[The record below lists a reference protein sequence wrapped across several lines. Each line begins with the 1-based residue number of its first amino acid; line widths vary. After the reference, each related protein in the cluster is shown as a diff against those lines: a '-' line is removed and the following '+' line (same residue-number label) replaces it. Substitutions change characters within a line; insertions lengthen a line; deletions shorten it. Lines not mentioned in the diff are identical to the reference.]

1 MNIQDINMT
10 LRKESLMNTNQFPV
24 QYRTIAALV
33 SASLLLG
40 GCATF
45 SKDGGF
51 GNVQQTTQ
59 QHIKQEIAWPKTK
72 DEQSKV
78 NDQVNALL
86 EHKLDVESAVQI
98 ALLNNKRLQASYYE
112 LGISEADLV
121 QAGRLPNPRFSMLY
135 AKNNGEY
142 KIEQAFTFNIFSLIT
157 IPKAVEIEKRRFEQV
172 QKETALDV
180 LKLANHTRLAYFDA
194 VAATELVRYSE
205 QVRESAEASA
215 ELARRMYKAG
225 NWNKLE
231 QAREQSFYADAA
243 LDYANARNKQVKA
256 YEALARLLSVSSD
269 QIRLVERLPDLP
281 KSVEDLQPF
290 EKAAFENRL
299 DLQAMRLE
307 TDALAKQLG
316 LTKTTRFINVL
327 EIGPARVLEGRR
339 GDPYKKGLEIG
350 FEIPLFD
357 WGTARV
363 AKAEAIYM
371 KAVNETAQV
380 AINAQSEIREAYNTY
395 RTNYDVTKHL
405 RDEIVPIRKKI
416 LSENQLRYN
425 GMLTSPFE
433 LFGDARAQVASVKNY
448 IEALR
453 EFWMSDSTLQMT
465 LIGSNPMEGQ

>member
-1 MNIQDINMT
+1 
-10 LRKESLMNTNQFPV
+10 MNTNELAM

-51 GNVQQTTQ
+51 GNMQKTAQ
-59 QHIKQEIAWPKTK
+59 QHIKQEIVWPKTSE
-72 DEQSKV
+72 EQSKI

-86 EHKLDVESAVQI
+86 EQRLDVETAVQI
-98 ALLNNKRLQASYYE
+98 ALLNNKRLQASFYE

-121 QAGRLPNPRFSMLY
+121 QAGRLPNPSFSMLY
-135 AKNNGEY
+135 AKNNSEY
-142 KIEQAFTFNIFSLIT
+142 KIEQAFTFNVFSLIVM
-157 IPKAVEIEKRRFEQV
+157 PKAVEIEKRYFEQV
-172 QKETALDV
+172 QKETAIEV
-180 LKLANHTRLAYFDA
+180 LKLANQTRLAYFDA
-194 VAATELVRYSE
+194 VAATELLKYSE

-243 LDYANARNKQVKA
+243 LDYANAKNKQVKA
-256 YEALARLLSVSSD
+256 YEALSRLLSVSSN
-269 QIRLVERLPDLP
+269 QLSLAERLPDLP

-290 EKAAFENRL
+290 EEVAFNKRL
-299 DLQAMRLE
+299 DLQAARLK
-307 TDALAKQLG
+307 TDALANQLG

-339 GDPYKKGLEIG
+339 DDPYKKGIEIS

-371 KAVNETAQV
+371 QAVNETAQV

-395 RTNYDVTKHL
+395 RTSYDVTKHL
-405 RDEIVPIRKKI
+405 RDEIVPIRKRI

-425 GMLTSPFE
+425 GMLISPFE

-453 EFWMSDSTLQMT
+453 EFWLADSRLQMT
-465 LIGSNPMEGQ
+465 LIGTYPMEGQ

>member
-1 MNIQDINMT
+1 
-10 LRKESLMNTNQFPV
+10 MNTNQFPV

-157 IPKAVEIEKRRFEQV
+157 MPKAVEIEKRRFEQV

-371 KAVNETAQV
+371 QAVNETAQV

-425 GMLTSPFE
+425 GMLISPFE

-453 EFWMSDSTLQMT
+453 EFWMADSTLQMT

>member
-1 MNIQDINMT
+1 MSINLYPIKLHT
-10 LRKESLMNTNQFPV
+10 T
-24 QYRTIAALV
+24 AAIL

-40 GCATF
+40 GCATL

-59 QHIKQEIAWPKTK
+59 QHIKQEIAWPKSQ
-72 DEQSKV
+72 DEQSKIS
-78 NDQVNALL
+78 DQVSALL
-86 EHKLDVESAVQI
+86 EHKLDVDSAVQI
-98 ALLNNKRLQASYYE
+98 ALLNNKRLQASFYE

-157 IPKAVEIEKRRFEQV
+157 MPKAVEIEKRRFEQV

-256 YEALARLLSVSSD
+256 YEALSRLLSVSSD
-269 QIRLVERLPDLP
+269 KIRLIERLPDLP
-281 KSVEDLQPF
+281 KSLEDLQPF
-290 EKAAFENRL
+290 EQTAFENRL

-307 TDALAKQLG
+307 TEALAKQLG

-339 GDPYKKGLEIG
+339 GGPYKKR
-350 FEIPLFD
+350 F
-357 WGTARV
+357 
-363 AKAEAIYM
+363 
-371 KAVNETAQV
+371 
-380 AINAQSEIREAYNTY
+380 
-395 RTNYDVTKHL
+395 
-405 RDEIVPIRKKI
+405 RDR
-416 LSENQLRYN
+416 L
-425 GMLTSPFE
+425 
-433 LFGDARAQVASVKNY
+433 
-448 IEALR
+448 
-453 EFWMSDSTLQMT
+453 
-465 LIGSNPMEGQ
+465 

>member
-1 MNIQDINMT
+1 MSINLYPIKLHT
-10 LRKESLMNTNQFPV
+10 TTAIL
-24 QYRTIAALV
+24 

-59 QHIKQEIAWPKTK
+59 QHIKQEIAWPKSN
-72 DEQSKV
+72 DEQKKIS
-78 NDQVNALL
+78 DQVSALL
-86 EHKLDVESAVQI
+86 EHKLDVDSAVQI
-98 ALLNNKRLQASYYE
+98 ALLNNKRLQASFYE

-157 IPKAVEIEKRRFEQV
+157 MPKAVEIEKRRFEQV

-194 VAATELVRYSE
+194 VAASELVRYSE

-243 LDYANARNKQVKA
+243 LDYANARNRQVKA
-256 YEALARLLSVSSD
+256 YEVLSRLLSVSSD
-269 QIRLVERLPDLP
+269 QIRLKERLPDLP
-281 KSVEDLQPF
+281 KSLEDLQPF
-290 EKAAFENRL
+290 EQTAFESRL

-307 TDALAKQLG
+307 TEALAKQLG

-371 KAVNETAQV
+371 QAVNETAQV

-395 RTNYDVTKHL
+395 RTTYDVTKHL

-448 IEALR
+448 IESLR
-453 EFWMSDSTLQMT
+453 EFWMADSSLQMT
-465 LIGSNPMEGQ
+465 LIGSNPMEGK

>member
-1 MNIQDINMT
+1 
-10 LRKESLMNTNQFPV
+10 MNTNQFPV

-157 IPKAVEIEKRRFEQV
+157 MPKAVEIEKRRFEQV

>member
-1 MNIQDINMT
+1 MNI
-10 LRKESLMNTNQFPV
+10 NQSPV

-78 NDQVNALL
+78 NDQVSALL

-98 ALLNNKRLQASYYE
+98 ALLNNKRLQASFYE

-135 AKNNGEY
+135 TKNNGDY
-142 KIEQAFTFNIFSLIT
+142 KIEQIFTFNIFSLIT
-157 IPKAVEIEKRRFEQV
+157 MPRAVEIEKRRFEQV

-256 YEALARLLSVSSD
+256 YEALSRLLSVSSD
-269 QIRLVERLPDLP
+269 QISLVERLPDLP

-290 EKAAFENRL
+290 EKAAFVNRL

-307 TDALAKQLG
+307 MDALAKQLG

-371 KAVNETAQV
+371 HAVNETAQV

-405 RDEIVPIRKKI
+405 RDEIVPIRKRV
-416 LSENQLRYN
+416 LSANQLRYN

-453 EFWMSDSTLQMT
+453 EFWLADSTLQMT
-465 LIGSNPMEGQ
+465 LIGSSPMEGK